1 MSVKTNYQS
10 GYRFE
15 QLQQQLTGLYSQ
27 EQNGEREEFA
37 WKQIIMNLQAS
48 DQSYVELQ
56 FFLFSEENYFLDVYS
71 QSLISVI
78 YIYRYIY
85 SLIQPCVQ

>member
-78 YIYRYIY
+78 YICY
-85 SLIQPCVQ
+85 LIQPCVQ

>member
-48 DQSYVELQ
+48 DQSYVGLQ
-56 FFLFSEENYFLDVYS
+56 FFLFAEENYFLDVYS
-71 QSLISVI
+71 QSLTSVI
-78 YIYRYIY
+78 YICY
-85 SLIQPCVQ
+85 LIQPCVQ